1 MVASAFAIGLK
12 QDHSLGVYLRE
23 IGEYSLL
30 TPDEERKLGRRV
42 RTKQD
47 KAALDQL
54 VTANLRFVVHLAK
67 KYANRGLSLADVIH
81 EGNLGLI
88 RAAEGF
94 DERRGVRF
102 ISYAQWWIRQCIL
115 LAIAKQSR
123 MIRLP
128 MNKQGTLHKV
138 YKVGDQMR
146 NTLGREPSH
155 AEIAEA
161 MNIPE
166 NDLMET
172 MNLSTF
178 HLSLDAGESSDGE
191 QSLANVI
198 ADESVPLPDDRL
210 IDESMRWDVQR
221 AIELLTPR
229 EAEILRLYYGIEC
242 DRPHTLEEI
251 GAVHRLSKERV
262 RQLKER
268 ALQRLARGT
277 DAKKLQSYLN

>member
-1 MVASAFAIGLK
+1 LVASAFAIGLK
-12 QDHSLGVYLRE
+12 HEQSLGIYLRE
-23 IGEYSLL
+23 IGAIPLL
-30 TPDEERKLGRRV
+30 TPEEERRLGKRV
-42 RTKQD
+42 RTRGD
-47 KAALDQL
+47 KAAIDRL

-67 KYANRGLSLADVIH
+67 NYANRGLSLADVIH

-128 MNKQGTLHKV
+128 MNKEAMLHRAAKA
-138 YKVGDQMR
+138 GQEMR
-146 NTLGREPSH
+146 GKLEREPSNS
-155 AEIAEA
+155 EIADA
-161 MNIPE
+161 LDIPE
-166 NDLMET
+166 KDLIET
-172 MNLSTF
+172 MNLSSF
-178 HLSLDAGESSDGE
+178 HLSLDAGESSDGD

-210 IDESMRWDVQR
+210 IDDSMRWDVQR
-221 AIELLTPR
+221 AVEQLDGR
-229 EAEILRLYYGIEC
+229 DAQILRLYYGIDC

-262 RQLKER
+262 RQIKER
-268 ALQRLARGT
+268 ALLRLARG
-277 DAKKLQSYLN
+277 AESKKLQSYLN

>member
-1 MVASAFAIGLK
+1 LVASAFAIGLK
-12 QDHSLGVYLRE
+12 SDHSLGVYLRE
-23 IGEYSLL
+23 IGAIPLL

-42 RTKQD
+42 RTRGD
-47 KAALDQL
+47 KAAIDKL

-67 KYANRGLSLADVIH
+67 NYANRGLSLADVIH

-128 MNKQGTLHKV
+128 MNKEGLVHKAF
-138 YKVGDQMR
+138 KVGDQMR
-146 NTLGREPSH
+146 GKLGREPSNSEL
-155 AEIAEA
+155 AGALDVSET
-161 MNIPE
+161 
-166 NDLMET
+166 DLMET
-172 MNLSTF
+172 MNLATF

-191 QSLANVI
+191 TSLANVI
-198 ADESVPLPDDRL
+198 ADERVPLPDDRL
-210 IDESMRWDVQR
+210 IDESMRWDVAR
-221 AIELLTPR
+221 AVETLTPR
-229 EAEILRLYYGIEC
+229 EAEILRLYYGVDC

-251 GAVHRLSKERV
+251 GAAHRLSKERV

-268 ALQRLARGT
+268 ALQRLARG
-277 DAKKLQSYLN
+277 AESKKLQSYLN